1 MINVNILNN
10 LIKGISEQIPLVQS
24 YYTTSPY
31 ESWNVEEVKYGSVS
45 FVITRVNTRETTTT
59 FDATIYYA
67 DRLLE
72 DNSNRDYVHSDAAT
86 VIQNIV
92 GALNTADEYLEV
104 SYPVGI
110 TLFEQDFADK
120 LAGGYA
126 QVSISAEG
134 MGECFEDEFSV
145 PEIIATSAY
154 YTKEEINQLFPLKT
168 ELSTVAFTGSFNDL
182 KDRPDLV
189 IKSQFDSVQ
198 NELNNVKDVLN
209 NTPSKKDFD
218 NLTQAVVDSTSSLA
232 GELEQKLNV
241 SYFDTWADGIEA
253 DLATRPTGQ
262 NFDTLRQDLTDQIDI
277 INKNVNNKVSSAYF
291 ESWKTQT
298 ESSLNSKASTQALNN
313 LSNELNTTKNS
324 LQQQIDKKVTED
336 EVKAILGD
344 ISSEGL
350 ATKAELEALE
360 SEVETNARLTATAL
374 ESKVSVN
381 IFNAFKDT
389 ITTQTGN
396 GVTKQE
402 FDNLTEA
409 VAQSTASLAAEL
421 DKKVNVTYF
430 DGWADGIESM
440 LDKKV
445 SQQSFDNAFSN
456 VYNKTQTYSKSE
468 IDKKLDNVVVD
479 GDINLSDYYTK
490 DEVDD
495 IISNIDTSDIDLSDY
510 AKKNDVYTKSETY
523 SRPQI
528 DAKLADIEVGGN
540 GGFANITERT
550 CYLTSYTWAFDLN
563 GEPSDET
570 IENIEITDEQRAYNI
585 ETYELCYGD
594 KPPMLTHSGGI
605 FEMASGHWSPSEGTG
620 EVCFTRIIGDPMLLD
635 RIAVMAIYINHNGDA
650 AGKVKIYDFYSK
662 EEIDTKLDGIIS
674 GSTVDLS
681 NYYKK
686 SETYSKT
693 EIDAT
698 IGNINTILNNVLYIK

>member
-1 MINVNILNN
+1 MVNVNILNN
-10 LIKGISEQIPLVQS
+10 LIKGISEQIPLVHS

-45 FVITRVNTRETTTT
+45 FVITKVNTRETTTT

-72 DNSNRDYVHSDAAT
+72 DNSNRDSVHSDAAT
-86 VIQNIV
+86 VIQTIV
-92 GALNTADEYLEV
+92 GALNTSDEYLEV

-110 TLFEQDFADK
+110 TLFEQDFTDK

-182 KDRPDLV
+182 KDVPELATEQQYND
-189 IKSQFDSVQ
+189 IK
-198 NELNNVKDVLN
+198 NELSIVREQIKTNPTKQ
-209 NTPSKKDFD
+209 DFD
-218 NLTQAVVDSTSSLA
+218 NLTQAVIDSTSSLA
-232 GELEQKLNV
+232 GELDQKVNIE
-241 SYFDTWADGIEA
+241 YFDTWADGIEA

-262 NFDTLRQDLTDQIDI
+262 NFDTLRHDLKDQIDV
-277 INKNVNNKVSSAYF
+277 INKNVNDKVGSAYF

-298 ESSLNSKASTQALNN
+298 ESALNSKASSQALNN

-344 ISSEGL
+344 ISSDGL

-360 SEVETNARLTATAL
+360 KEVETNARLTASAL
-374 ESKVSVN
+374 EGKVSVN
-381 IFNAFKDT
+381 TFNAFKET

-396 GVTKQE
+396 GVTKQD

-409 VAQSTASLAAEL
+409 VAQSSASLAAEL

-479 GDINLSDYYTK
+479 GEINLSGYYTK

-510 AKKNDVYTKSETY
+510 AKKTDVYTKTQTY
-523 SRPQI
+523 SKSEI
-528 DAKLADIEVGGN
+528 DYKLANIEVSGDDIDLSDYPTK
-540 GGFANITERT
+540 AE
-550 CYLTSYTWAFDLN
+550 LEASYYTKSEVDDKL
-563 GEPSDET
+563 DE
-570 IENIEITDEQRAYNI
+570 I
-585 ETYELCYGD
+585 
-594 KPPMLTHSGGI
+594 
-605 FEMASGHWSPSEGTG
+605 GTG
-620 EVCFTRIIGDPMLLD
+620 G
-635 RIAVMAIYINHNGDA
+635 
-650 AGKVKIYDFYSK
+650 
-662 EEIDTKLDGIIS
+662 
-674 GSTVDLS
+674 TVDLS

-686 SETYSKT
+686 SETYSKS

-698 IGNINTILNNVLYIK
+698 IGNINTILNNVLYTL

>member
-72 DNSNRDYVHSDAAT
+72 DNSNRDSVHSDAAT
-86 VIQNIV
+86 VIQTIV
-92 GALNTADEYLEV
+92 GALNTSDEYLEV

-154 YTKEEINQLFPLKT
+154 FTKEEIKELFPLKT
-168 ELSTVAFTGSFNDL
+168 ELSTVAFTGAYKDLIDKPDVVSQQQYNDL
-182 KDRPDLV
+182 YTAVKESTEALSEEMKQKINVGQYNAFTDEV
-189 IKSQFDSVQ
+189 KSYIEGV
-198 NELNNVKDVLN
+198 
-209 NTPSKKDFD
+209 PSKQDFS
-218 NLTQAVVDSTSSLA
+218 NLTQAVIDSTSSLA
-232 GELEQKLNV
+232 AELDQKVNV
-241 SYFDTWADGIEA
+241 DYFDTWADGIEA

-262 NFDTLRQDLTDQIDI
+262 NFDTLRQDLTDQIGV
-277 INKNVNNKVSSAYF
+277 INKNVNDKVSSAYF

-298 ESSLNSKASTQALNN
+298 ESALNSKASSQALNN

-374 ESKVSVN
+374 EGKVSVN
-381 IFNAFKDT
+381 TFNAFKET

-396 GVTKQE
+396 GVTKQD

-468 IDKKLDNVVVD
+468 IDKKLDNVVID
-479 GDINLSDYYTK
+479 GEINLSDYYTK

-495 IISNIDTSDIDLSDY
+495 IISNVEVSDTKLADYAKKTDVYTKTQTYSKSQIDAKLEDISTGDIDLSDY
-510 AKKNDVYTKSETY
+510 YTKSEVSSTYAKKTDVYTKS
-523 SRPQI
+523 QI
-528 DAKLADIEVGGN
+528 DDKLANIDVGDIDLSN
-540 GGFANITERT
+540 
-550 CYLTSYTWAFDLN
+550 YYTKSEIDDKL
-563 GEPSDET
+563 DE
-570 IENIEITDEQRAYNI
+570 I
-585 ETYELCYGD
+585 
-594 KPPMLTHSGGI
+594 
-605 FEMASGHWSPSEGTG
+605 GTG
-620 EVCFTRIIGDPMLLD
+620 GTI
-635 RIAVMAIYINHNGDA
+635 
-650 AGKVKIYDFYSK
+650 
-662 EEIDTKLDGIIS
+662 
-674 GSTVDLS
+674 DLS

-686 SETYSKT
+686 SETYSKS

-698 IGNINTILNNVLYIK
+698 IGNINTILNNVLYNK

>member
-1 MINVNILNN
+1 MVNVNILNN
-10 LIKGISEQIPLVQS
+10 LIKGISEQIPLVHS

-31 ESWNVEEVKYGSVS
+31 ESWNTKEIQYGSVS
-45 FVITRVNTRETTTT
+45 FVITKVNTRETTTT
-59 FDATIYYA
+59 FDATIYYG

-72 DNSNRDYVHSDAAT
+72 DCSNRDSIHSDAAYT
-86 VIQNIV
+86 IQTIV

-110 TLFEQDFADK
+110 TLFEQDFEDK
-120 LAGGYA
+120 IAGGWA
-126 QVSISAEG
+126 QISISTEG
-134 MGECFEDEFSV
+134 MGECFNDDFKVPGVVAASLYFTKDE
-145 PEIIATSAY
+145 I
-154 YTKEEINQLFPLKT
+154 KQLFPLKT

-182 KDRPDLV
+182 KDTPELTTKQQYND
-189 IKSQFDSVQ
+189 IK
-198 NELNNVKDVLN
+198 NELDTVREQIKTNPTKQ
-209 NTPSKKDFD
+209 DFD
-218 NLTQAVVDSTSSLA
+218 NLTEAVIDSTSSLA
-232 GELEQKLNV
+232 NELDQKVNV
-241 SYFDTWADGIEA
+241 EYFDTWADGIEA
-253 DLATRPTGQ
+253 DLATRPTKQ
-262 NFDTLRQDLTDQIDI
+262 NFDTLRQDLTDQIGV
-277 INKNVNNKVSSAYF
+277 INKNVNDKVGSAYF

-298 ESSLNSKASTQALNN
+298 ESTLSDKASSQALNN

-374 ESKVSVN
+374 EGKVSVN
-381 IFNAFKDT
+381 TFNTFKET

-440 LDKKV
+440 IDNKV

-479 GDINLSDYYTK
+479 GEINLSDYYTK
-490 DEVDD
+490 GEVDD

-510 AKKNDVYTKSETY
+510 AKKTDVYTKTQTY
-523 SRPQI
+523 SKAEI
-528 DAKLADIEVGGN
+528 DYKLANIEVSGDDIDLSN
-540 GGFANITERT
+540 YPTKTE
-550 CYLTSYTWAFDLN
+550 LEASYYTKSEIDDKL
-563 GEPSDET
+563 DE
-570 IENIEITDEQRAYNI
+570 I
-585 ETYELCYGD
+585 
-594 KPPMLTHSGGI
+594 
-605 FEMASGHWSPSEGTG
+605 GTG
-620 EVCFTRIIGDPMLLD
+620 G
-635 RIAVMAIYINHNGDA
+635 
-650 AGKVKIYDFYSK
+650 
-662 EEIDTKLDGIIS
+662 
-674 GSTVDLS
+674 TVDLS

-686 SETYSKT
+686 SETYNKS

-698 IGNINTILNNVLYIK
+698 IGNINTILNNVLYTL

>member
-24 YYTTSPY
+24 YYTNSPY
-31 ESWNVEEVKYGSVS
+31 ESWNVEEVKYGSIS
-45 FVITRVNTRETTTT
+45 FVITKVNTRETTTT

-72 DNSNRDYVHSDAAT
+72 DNSNRDSVHSDSAT
-86 VIQNIV
+86 VIQTIV

-182 KDRPDLV
+182 KNVPELTTKQQYND
-189 IKSQFDSVQ
+189 IK
-198 NELNNVKDVLN
+198 NELNTVREQIKTNPTKQ
-209 NTPSKKDFD
+209 DFD
-218 NLTQAVVDSTSSLA
+218 NLTQAVIDSTSSLA
-232 GELEQKLNV
+232 GELDKKVNV
-241 SYFDTWADGIEA
+241 EYFDTWADEIEA

-262 NFDTLRQDLTDQIDI
+262 NFDTLRQDLTDQIGV
-277 INKNVNNKVSSAYF
+277 INKNVNDKVGSAYF

-298 ESSLNSKASTQALNN
+298 ESSLNSKASSQALNN

-360 SEVETNARLTATAL
+360 KEVETNARLTATAL
-374 ESKVSVN
+374 EGKVSVN
-381 IFNAFKDT
+381 TFNAFKET

-396 GVTKQE
+396 GVTKQD

-409 VAQSTASLAAEL
+409 VAQSSASLAAEL

-479 GDINLSDYYTK
+479 GEINLNGYYTK

-510 AKKNDVYTKSETY
+510 AKKADVYTKTQTY
-523 SRPQI
+523 SKAEV
-528 DAKLADIEVGGN
+528 DYKLANIEVSGDDIDLSDYPTK
-540 GGFANITERT
+540 AE
-550 CYLTSYTWAFDLN
+550 LEASYYTKSEIDDKL
-563 GEPSDET
+563 DE
-570 IENIEITDEQRAYNI
+570 I
-585 ETYELCYGD
+585 
-594 KPPMLTHSGGI
+594 
-605 FEMASGHWSPSEGTG
+605 GTG
-620 EVCFTRIIGDPMLLD
+620 GTI
-635 RIAVMAIYINHNGDA
+635 
-650 AGKVKIYDFYSK
+650 
-662 EEIDTKLDGIIS
+662 
-674 GSTVDLS
+674 DLS

-686 SETYSKT
+686 SETYNKA

-698 IGNINTILNNVLYIK
+698 IGNINTILNNVLYTL

>member
-45 FVITRVNTRETTTT
+45 FVITKVNTRETTTT

-72 DNSNRDYVHSDAAT
+72 DNSNRDSVHSDAAT
-86 VIQNIV
+86 VIQTIV

-154 YTKEEINQLFPLKT
+154 YTKDEINQFFPLRT
-168 ELSTVAFTGSFNDL
+168 ELSTVAFTGAYKDLIDKPDIVSQQQYNDL
-182 KDRPDLV
+182 YTAVKESTEALSEEMKQKINVGQYNAFTDEV
-189 IKSQFDSVQ
+189 KSYIEGV
-198 NELNNVKDVLN
+198 
-209 NTPSKKDFD
+209 PSKQDFS
-218 NLTQAVVDSTSSLA
+218 NLTQAVIDSTSSLA
-232 GELEQKLNV
+232 AELDKKVNV
-241 SYFDTWADGIEA
+241 DYFDTWADGIEA

-277 INKNVNNKVSSAYF
+277 INRNINDKVGSAYF
-291 ESWKTQT
+291 ENWKSQT
-298 ESSLNSKASTQALNN
+298 ESALNAKASSQALNN

-374 ESKVSVN
+374 EGKVSVN
-381 IFNAFKDT
+381 TFNAFKET

-396 GVTKQE
+396 GVTKQD

-409 VAQSTASLAAEL
+409 VAQSSASLAAEL

-479 GDINLSDYYTK
+479 GEINLSDYYTK
-490 DEVDD
+490 EEVDD
-495 IISNIDTSDIDLSDY
+495 IISNIDTNDIDLSEY
-510 AKKNDVYTKSETY
+510 AKKTDVYTKTQTY
-523 SRPQI
+523 SKPEIDYKLANIEVSVDDIDLSKYPTKAELEASYYTKSQI
-528 DAKLADIEVGGN
+528 DDKL
-540 GGFANITERT
+540 
-550 CYLTSYTWAFDLN
+550 
-563 GEPSDET
+563 DE
-570 IENIEITDEQRAYNI
+570 I
-585 ETYELCYGD
+585 ET
-594 KPPMLTHSGGI
+594 GG
-605 FEMASGHWSPSEGTG
+605 
-620 EVCFTRIIGDPMLLD
+620 
-635 RIAVMAIYINHNGDA
+635 
-650 AGKVKIYDFYSK
+650 
-662 EEIDTKLDGIIS
+662 
-674 GSTVDLS
+674 TVDLS

-686 SETYSKT
+686 SETYSKS

-698 IGNINTILNNVLYIK
+698 LGNINTILNDILYNK